1 VADLRGRAVI
11 PQPETRYART
21 QDGVSLAYHVAG
33 DGPVDLL
40 WLHAFIGSLEVL
52 WEHEVMRSLTE
63 KFASFTRLIRH
74 DMRATGLSGRA
85 TALPNLETQV
95 HDAAA
100 VLDAI
105 GSRSTVIAGAGPG
118 AHAALLFGATFPER
132 TRALCLWDLYAWAG
146 NAYHPAD
153 LELVTTTWGTEAA
166 AGAAMARVAPS
177 MVGDREFLRWYA
189 KVQRHFVPPDS
200 AAELM
205 RTALDT
211 DIRPL
216 LSAIHVPTLVL
227 ARGWTDHELDREMAS
242 QIDGA
247 RFELVSGT
255 ERATF
260 AGDQDSLVGAI
271 RAFLGVDQP
280 VAPPTTLLRAV
291 LFTDIVS
298 STEHLARVGDRAWRD
313 VLVAHDDR
321 ATRAIG
327 AHDGRVVK
335 STGDGLLAI
344 FEGPAQAVRAARAI
358 TDAVRDLEIQIRAG
372 VHVGEIETRG
382 ADVAGVTVHIASR
395 VAALAGADQV
405 LVTSTVKDLAAG
417 SGLIFAAGGEH
428 ELKGVPGTWQV
439 YTVET

>member
-1 VADLRGRAVI
+1 
-11 PQPETRYART
+11 
-21 QDGVSLAYHVAG
+21 
-33 DGPVDLL
+33 
-40 WLHAFIGSLEVL
+40 
-52 WEHEVMRSLTE
+52 
-63 KFASFTRLIRH
+63 
-74 DMRATGLSGRA
+74 
-85 TALPNLETQV
+85 
-95 HDAAA
+95 
-100 VLDAI
+100 
-105 GSRSTVIAGAGPG
+105 
-118 AHAALLFGATFPER
+118 
-132 TRALCLWDLYAWAG
+132 LWDLYAWAG

-153 LELVTTTWGTEAA
+153 LELLTSTWGTEAA

-189 KVQRHFVPPDS
+189 KIQRHFVPPDS

-216 LSAIHVPTLVL
+216 LPTIHVPTLVL

-247 RFELVSGT
+247 RFELLPGN

-260 AGDQDSLVGAI
+260 AGDQTSMVDAI
-271 RAFLGVDQP
+271 RAFLGVDQSV
-280 VAPPTTLLRAV
+280 VAPTTLLRAV
-291 LFTDIVS
+291 LFTDIVN

-313 VLVAHDDR
+313 VLVAHDER
-321 ATRAIG
+321 ATRTIEEHG
-327 AHDGRVVK
+327 GRMVK

-358 TDAVRDLEIQIRAG
+358 ANAIRDLEIQIRAG

-395 VAALAGADQV
+395 VAGLADADQV
-405 LVTSTVKDLAAG
+405 LVSSTVKDLAAG
-417 SGLIFAAGGEH
+417 SGLVFTDRGEH
-428 ELKGVPGTWQV
+428 ALKGVPGTWGV
-439 YTVET
+439 YVVEA